1 MRHWM
6 RAWTVLSGGRASK
19 QRRMVPSFFRSRL
32 PMRYKRSASAVMH
45 ARSLV
50 VSWSIWASVS
60 RLPMGWL
67 LKEVVGGWQ
76 TEQFECGTGE
86 FLLEF
91 LADTQ
96 DRKSTRLNSS
106 HANISYAV

>member
-19 QRRMVPSFFRSRL
+19 QRRMVPSGFRSRF
-32 PMRYKRSASAVMH
+32 PTRYNRSAAAAVR

-50 VSWSIWASVS
+50 VSWSMCASVA

-91 LADTQ
+91 LADTHKIFGVGC
-96 DRKSTRLNSS
+96 RSAER
-106 HANISYAV
+106 